1 MRNRTLVFLLILG
14 GFIFP
19 DRGVGQNA
27 NLKTR
32 HKKFRNQKFEKV
44 WSEWGDLYEKNQKET
59 LYHLI
64 QLDEATQT
72 DKWVLESFKKNLL
85 LASLAYELNLSKNY
99 SSSPL
104 IASQSLLDS
113 YRESFST
120 NDIFYLEQSLD
131 LVRFDVSKER

>member
-1 MRNRTLVFLLILG
+1 MGFLCPNRG
-14 GFIFP
+14 ES
-19 DRGVGQNA
+19 QNA
-27 NLKTR
+27 SVKSR
-32 HKKFRNQKFEKV
+32 YKKFRNIKFEKV
-44 WSEWGDLYEKNQKET
+44 WADWGDLYEKNQKET

-72 DKWVLESFKKNLL
+72 EKWVLEGFKKNLL

-104 IASQSLLDS
+104 IAGQSLLDS
-113 YRESFST
+113 FRESLST
-120 NDIFYLEQSLD
+120 NDIFNLEQSLD